1 MNTDNTCVVVVPC
14 SGIGKPFGTVSREA
28 AYELCEELRPGT
40 TRLVALA
47 KLVLGDA
54 AARELL
60 AKYPAVTIDGCKQ
73 MCASKM
79 VKQSGGTVAHEV
91 AVLDVFRR
99 HKDLKPEG
107 IARLNGAG
115 QELARVLAGEI
126 AASLDDGEP
135 PGHARLAFPDGKTG
149 SQPVLSDSAFCLSDS
164 ETAGWKPAGHDR
176 RDACPPAK
184 LTALGE
190 PPVKGAGDV

>member
-1 MNTDNTCVVVVPC
+1 MNTDKTRVVVVPC

-28 AYELCEELRPGT
+28 AYELCEELRPES

-54 AARELL
+54 AARELV
-60 AKYPAVTIDGCKQ
+60 ARHPAVTIDGCKQ

-107 IARLNGAG
+107 IAELNEAG
-115 QELARVLAGEI
+115 QKLARVLAEEV
-126 AASLDDGEP
+126 AASLDSGE
-135 PGHARLAFPDGKTG
+135 
-149 SQPVLSDSAFCLSDS
+149 Q
-164 ETAGWKPAGHDR
+164 
-176 RDACPPAK
+176 
-184 LTALGE
+184 
-190 PPVKGAGDV
+190 PVKGASHV